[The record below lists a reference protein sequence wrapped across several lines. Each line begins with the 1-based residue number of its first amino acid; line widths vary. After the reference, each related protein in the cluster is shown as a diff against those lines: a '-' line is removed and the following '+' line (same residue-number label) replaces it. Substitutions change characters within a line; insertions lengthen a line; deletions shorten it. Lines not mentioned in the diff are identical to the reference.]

1 MTLVINILIDILN
14 EGLMYALLA
23 MGMYI
28 TYSILD
34 FPDLSVDG
42 TFPLGAVL
50 SGVLIIQGVDPWLCL
65 VISFAAGMAAGVLT
79 GLMHVKLRI
88 TPLLCGIIMYTAM
101 LSVNLVILKAG
112 TDGKAVAS
120 FFTKNTIFNSG
131 IASLIPKNIGEGGFY
146 IRTVVIA
153 LILVIVCKL
162 LLDLYLKTKHGLL
175 LRATGAN
182 DKYTVMLGRNPGSMK
197 IFGLALGN
205 GFAALAGSVIAQNKG
220 SADQQ
225 MGIGMVVLGLA
236 SVIIG
241 LSLFR
246 RVKFMKGTTM
256 VILGSLVYKAAYQI
270 VLSLGIPTDFNN
282 LMKALIFL
290 VALVL
295 GGSELRKLITSLG
308 KKPEP
313 VKSDSKLALSN
324 ITKVFNRG
332 TVDESKLFD
341 NFTLDVNDGDFISV
355 VGSNGSGKTTM
366 LNIVCGG
373 IQPDSGAVVFNGE
386 NIVLSKEYERARK
399 IGRVLQDPKMG
410 TCGSLTILE
419 NLALADNKL
428 HPFGLSPA
436 VNRKREEHYKK
447 LLESCGMGLENRMG
461 VLAGSLSGG
470 QRQALALIIAT
481 MADIDLLILDEHTAA
496 LDPKTAANVL
506 RLSDKFIE
514 EDGLTALMVTHNM
527 RDAIAH
533 GNRLIM
539 MNAGKIILDVSGED
553 KRKLTVEDL
562 LDAFAKLSGSEF
574 ANDRALLS

>member
-290 VALVL
+290 AALVL
-295 GGSELRKLITSLG
+295 GGSELKKLITSLG

-313 VKSDSKLALSN
+313 VNSDSKLALSN

-332 TVDESKLFD
+332 TVDENKLFD

-496 LDPKTAANVL
+496 LDPKSSETLMKITEKVV
-506 RLSDKFIE
+506 KE
-514 EDGLTALMVTHNM
+514 KHLTTLMVTHNLRFAVEYGSRLVM
-527 RDAIAH
+527 MH
-533 GNRLIM
+533 GGSAVMDIDGEAKKNLVVDDIL
-539 MNAGKIILDVSGED
+539 GKFNEISIECG
-553 KRKLTVEDL
+553 
-562 LDAFAKLSGSEF
+562 
-574 ANDRALLS
+574 N